1 MQTMKSNE
9 LKYQMALHAIVLVWG
24 FTGILGKLISLD
36 AYSIVWYRMLIAFA
50 GLLIYAKVIRL
61 PIMVDPLTLGKYLGV
76 GFIVATHWILF
87 FESIKVSTV
96 SVALATMSSATLFT
110 AILEPLFY
118 RRKIIGYEML
128 FGVLVIAGLVMI
140 FNFESSYYQGIS
152 LALLSAFCASLFT
165 TINGKFI
172 GNGEKSRV
180 ISLYEMLGG
189 VIGITLYFV
198 LTGELGI
205 WESLPSGADLG
216 YLLILGLVCTSLAF
230 VISVE
235 VMKHLSPY
243 TVSISINMEP
253 VYSIILAL
261 LFFGEEERMSPG
273 FYAGALLILS
283 TILVNAYLKRRQR
296 RQALKM
302 NA

>member
-1 MQTMKSNE
+1 MKNNE
-9 LKYQMALHAIVLVWG
+9 LKYQMALHVIVLVWG

-36 AYSIVWYRMLIAFA
+36 AYSIVWYRMLIAFV
-50 GLLIYAKVIRL
+50 GLFVYAKIIRL
-61 PIMVDPLTLGKYLGV
+61 PILVDPITLGKYLGV

-110 AILEPLFY
+110 ALLEPLFY

-140 FNFESSYYQGIS
+140 FNFESSYYLGIS

-172 GNGEKSRV
+172 GSGEKSRV

-189 VIGITLYFV
+189 VVGITLYFFF
-198 LTGELGI
+198 TQQTSI
-205 WESLPSGADLG
+205 WKSVPTWIDITS
-216 YLLILGLVCTSLAF
+216 LLILGLVCTSLAF
-230 VISVE
+230 VVSVE

-253 VYSIILAL
+253 VYSIVLAL
-261 LFFGEEERMSPG
+261 VFFGDEEQMSPG

-283 TILVNAYLKRRQR
+283 TILVNAYLKRKKRK
-296 RQALKM
+296 ALLKA
-302 NA
+302 NL

>member
-1 MQTMKSNE
+1 
-9 LKYQMALHAIVLVWG
+9 MALHAIVLVWG

-50 GLLIYAKVIRL
+50 GLLIYAKIVRL

-110 AILEPLFY
+110 ALLEPLFY

-128 FGVLVIAGLVMI
+128 FGVLVIAGLIMI
-140 FNFESSYYQGIS
+140 FNFESSYYLGIS

-189 VIGITLYFV
+189 VIDITLYFL

-296 RQALKM
+296 KQALKM

>member
-1 MQTMKSNE
+1 MKNSE

-50 GLLIYAKVIRL
+50 GLLIYAKIVRL

-110 AILEPLFY
+110 ALLEPLFY

-128 FGVLVIAGLVMI
+128 FGVLVIAGLIMI
-140 FNFESSYYQGIS
+140 FNFESSYYLGIS

-189 VIGITLYFV
+189 VIGITLYFL